1 MTRLATHR
9 HCNGEG
15 GTDCK
20 VGNGVTPSI
29 ITGIFLLFF
38 VALVWKHQKMKL
50 LFKIPG
56 ER

>member
-38 VALVWKHQKMKL
+38 VALVWKHQKMKR

-56 ER
+56 EQ